1 MVAVFYSPHI
11 RNPSCCYE
19 RKHFHL
25 AMSKEEKIPRSKDFD
40 EVDVCGADDDG
51 GPDGVHAQPGV
62 DPRVPEVDHQVVVP
76 LHQPHSEARLK
87 PIQFIMAR
95 SKFINII
102 PWN

>member
-1 MVAVFYSPHI
+1 
-11 RNPSCCYE
+11 
-19 RKHFHL
+19 
-25 AMSKEEKIPRSKDFD
+25 MSKEEKIPRSKDFD

-51 GPDGVHAQPGV
+51 GPDGVHAKPGV
-62 DPRVPEVDHQVVVP
+62 DPWVPEVDHQVVVP

-95 SKFINII
+95 SKLINII